1 MPYYGPNV
9 NPPDMP
15 EMTPLEE
22 RRLFR
27 EYRRTGDPKVK
38 DRLVRRYL
46 CWAFAIASKLKGPR
60 LPHEEAISAANHGL
74 SYAIEKFKP
83 GRNLR
88 FTTYAYLPVRRFI
101 IEALV
106 QTYPVT
112 ISTHARK
119 KLKKAAAPKTELG
132 EHETPR
138 TMTEAFERLGTS
150 VEFDQHENGT
160 SGPAVSSFKQAYEKD
175 RDRLPEE
182 RDHPDRAR
190 PAPGEQTY
198 EDSPVAKIEESDL
211 ADEVRNFIETG
222 PFTDLEREV
231 LLARHYSD
239 PAESLESLSNRMH
252 CAKNKIRQA
261 YDAALR
267 RLRERFNPGAK
278 D

>member
-15 EMTPLEE
+15 AMTPLEE

-38 DRLVRRYL
+38 DHLVRRYL

-60 LPHEEAISAANHGL
+60 LSHEEAISAANHGL
-74 SYAIEKFKP
+74 SFAIERFKP

-119 KLKKAAAPKTELG
+119 KLKKAAAPQTELG
-132 EHETPR
+132 ERETPR
-138 TMTEAFERLGTS
+138 TMSEAFERLGSS
-150 VEFDQHENGT
+150 VEFDMHENGT
-160 SGPAVSSFKQAYEKD
+160 SGPSTASFKQASDK
-175 RDRLPEE
+175 E
-182 RDHPDRAR
+182 RDHPNRAR
-190 PAPGEQTY
+190 PAAGEQTH
-198 EDSPVAKIEESDL
+198 EDSPVAQVEESDL

-222 PFTDLEREV
+222 PFSKLEREV
-231 LLARHYSD
+231 LLARHYKD
-239 PAESLESLSNRMH
+239 PAESLESLSDRMH

-267 RLRERFNPGAK
+267 RLKERFNPDAR
-278 D
+278 